1 MKKLLLLAAF
11 GATFF
16 AGYAFSRLHGS
27 AEAPHRRVTGIG
39 GIFFKCKDP
48 KKLKEWYNT
57 HLGLNTDA
65 YGTLL
70 SGGRLQTALRRDL
83 HSGAHSRRRPP
94 TLRHLPKT
102 L

>member
-39 GIFFKCKDP
+39 GIF
-48 KKLKEWYNT
+48 
-57 HLGLNTDA
+57 
-65 YGTLL
+65 L
-70 SGGRLQTALRRDL
+70 SAK
-83 HSGAHSRRRPP
+83 
-94 TLRHLPKT
+94 TLRN
-102 L
+102 